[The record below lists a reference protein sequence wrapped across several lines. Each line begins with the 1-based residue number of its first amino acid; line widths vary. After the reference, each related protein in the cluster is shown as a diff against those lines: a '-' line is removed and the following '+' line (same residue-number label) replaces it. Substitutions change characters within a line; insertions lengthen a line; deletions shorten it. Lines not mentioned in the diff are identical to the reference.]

1 MTKALVFDFG
11 GVLMRT
17 VDLSPRRSWEMRF
30 GLSQGGLAKLV
41 FDNPVARKATV
52 GAAETAD
59 VWDFVAAD
67 LCLSEHELVELQR
80 DFWMGD
86 CVDTAL
92 TDFVGQQRKHC
103 RTAILS
109 NAWLGM
115 RKFFRSL
122 PELSV
127 FDTMV
132 ISAEEGVAKPS
143 AEIYRSTLEHMGV
156 VASQTVFVDDM
167 VENVIA
173 ARSLGMAGIVFEST
187 EQTLIALQQW
197 LFGK

>member
-17 VDLSPRRSWEMRF
+17 VDLTPRRSWEMRF
-30 GLSQGGLAKLV
+30 GLSEWGLAELV

-59 VWDFVAAD
+59 VWGFVAAE
-67 LCLSEHELVELQR
+67 LRLSEEELAELQR
-80 DFWMGD
+80 DFWAGD
-86 CVDTAL
+86 RVDVAL
-92 TDFVGQQRKHC
+92 TDFVGQQRGYC

-109 NAWLGM
+109 NAWLGV
-115 RKFFRSL
+115 RQFFRSL

-132 ISAEEGVAKPS
+132 ISAEEGVAKP
-143 AEIYRSTLEHMGV
+143 AEEIYRSTLERIGV
-156 VASQTVFVDDM
+156 VAAQTVFVDDM
-167 VENVIA
+167 VENVVA